1 MSSDAE
7 ASGEE
12 LIDFE
17 EGSASM
23 VEVEGLK
30 KHFTTKSD
38 FLGRVTE
45 KVRAV
50 DGVDFSIE
58 EGETFGLVGESGS
71 GKTTIGRSI
80 LRLIEPTA
88 GTIRIDGQDITELS
102 GKELRKFR
110 RNMQIVFQDPTSSL
124 NPKHSINDIIKNP
137 LKVHDI
143 GTKAERNERVEELLD
158 MVDLPSNYRYKTPS
172 ELSGGQKQRVGI
184 ARAVATNPEF
194 VVLDEPTSALDVSVQ
209 ARVVSILE
217 ELQEEYNITYL
228 FITHNLS
235 LLKNV
240 ADYIGVLYLGRLVE
254 VGPPEK
260 IFESPQHPYT
270 RALMSAIPAVT
281 EADKRLLPPEMYL
294 EGQIPDP
301 REKPSGC
308 SFRSR
313 CPEEFGACSEKE
325 PEMYEVSDNQW
336 SRCFLHDDAYDQ
348 TY

>member
-1 MSSDAE
+1 MSSE
-7 ASGEE
+7 IGASGDPLVDFDEE
-12 LIDFE
+12 NE
-17 EGSASM
+17 PM
-23 VEVEGLK
+23 VQVENLK
-30 KHFTTKSD
+30 KHFTTQSD
-38 FLGRVTE
+38 LLGRTTE

-50 DGVDFSIE
+50 DGVDISIDK
-58 EGETFGLVGESGS
+58 GETFGLVGESGS

-80 LRLIEPTA
+80 LRIVEPTA
-88 GTIRIDGQDITELS
+88 GSINIAGQDVMSLS
-102 GKELRKFR
+102 GKTLRRFR

-124 NPKHSINDIIKNP
+124 NPKKSINAIIKTP
-137 LKVHDI
+137 MKVHDI
-143 GTKAERNERVEELLD
+143 GTEAERNRRVEELLD

-209 ARVVSILE
+209 ARVVNILE
-217 ELQEEYNITYL
+217 DLQEEYDITYL

-254 VGPPEK
+254 VGPTAD
-260 IFESPQHPYT
+260 IFQNSQHPYT
-270 RALMSAIPAVT
+270 QALMSAIPAVT
-281 EADKRLLPPEMYL
+281 EEDRRLLPPEIYL

-313 CPEEFGACSEKE
+313 CPEEFDACSGKE
-325 PEMYEVSDNQW
+325 PEMYEVGDGHW
-336 SRCFLHDDAYDQ
+336 ARCFLHDDAYEQ
-348 TY
+348 TL